1 MVALASVIWMT
12 RLGSFLFLRIARDG
26 KDERFDEIKKTCI
39 SFLGAWTIQALWVIL
54 TQMPVLMINNYKD
67 KTPVSII
74 DYVAML
80 AWFVGFTIECA
91 ADV

>member
-1 MVALASVIWMT
+1 
-12 RLGSFLFLRIARDG
+12 
-26 KDERFDEIKKTCI
+26 
-39 SFLGAWTIQALWVIL
+39 
-54 TQMPVLMINNYKD
+54 MPVLMINNYKD